1 MTGSVYSDAAV
12 VGSGPNGL
20 AAAVTLARAGRS
32 VVVYEA
38 RDTAGGA
45 LCSSALTLPG
55 FVHDVG
61 AAVFPMAV
69 DTPFF
74 RDLPLREHGLELISP
89 EASVAHPFDDGSA
102 AVIYRDLGRAIEELG
117 DDGPRYR
124 WFLEPI
130 LHRWDLLV
138 EDLLSPMRVPVHPA
152 ALAVFGLRV
161 GLPVTVLGR
170 ALFMTEKA
178 RGLLAGLASHSIL
191 PLWHPLST
199 AFAAIMAV
207 TCHRPGWPIARGGAG
222 RLAMALS
229 SYLVSLGG
237 EVITS
242 RTVQGLGD
250 IEPAQAV
257 FFDVA
262 PSHAVAI
269 AGGRLRAGYGA
280 RVRSFRPGPGAF
292 KVDWALDGPIPWK
305 ARECR
310 LAATVHLGGAMAEI
324 ASAEGDVWRGRCPEK
339 PFVLLVQPSL
349 FDPARAPEGKH
360 TAWAYCHVPNGSD
373 IDMTVRIE
381 AQVERFAPGFRD
393 LVIGRNVMGPK
404 TLEDF
409 DANCIGGDIA
419 GGANTLRQVFGR
431 PVFGLNPY
439 AMGTSGMFLCSA
451 STPPGGGVHG
461 LCGYHA
467 ARAFLEGR

>member
-1 MTGSVYSDAAV
+1 ML
-12 VGSGPNGL
+12 VG
-20 AAAVTLARAGRS
+20 V
-32 VVVYEA
+32 
-38 RDTAGGA
+38 DTARFRPRCR
-45 LCSSALTLPG
+45 CSGLSHG
-55 FVHDVG
+55 CGH
-61 AAVFPMAV
+61 AVLQGP
-69 DTPFF
+69 
-74 RDLPLREHGLELISP
+74 PLREHGLELISP

-269 AGGRLRAGYGA
+269 AGGGSGLVMVRGSGVFARGRGRSRWTGPSTVPSRGRHGNAGWPPRSTSAGPWTRSPRPRATCGGVGA
-280 RVRSFRPGPGAF
+280 RKSPSCSWYSRACSIRRAPLRGSTRPGP
-292 KVDWALDGPIPWK
+292 
-305 ARECR
+305 
-310 LAATVHLGGAMAEI
+310 TVTF
-324 ASAEGDVWRGRCPEK
+324 R
-339 PFVLLVQPSL
+339 
-349 FDPARAPEGKH
+349 
-360 TAWAYCHVPNGSD
+360 
-373 IDMTVRIE
+373 TVRI
-381 AQVERFAPGFRD
+381 
-393 LVIGRNVMGPK
+393 
-404 TLEDF
+404 
-409 DANCIGGDIA
+409 
-419 GGANTLRQVFGR
+419 
-431 PVFGLNPY
+431 
-439 AMGTSGMFLCSA
+439 
-451 STPPGGGVHG
+451 ST
-461 LCGYHA
+461 
-467 ARAFLEGR
+467 

>member
-1 MTGSVYSDAAV
+1 MTGSVYSNAAV

-55 FVHDVG
+55 FIHDVG

-310 LAATVHLGGAMAEI
+310 LAATVHLGGAMDEI

-349 FDPARAPEGKH
+349 FDPARALR
-360 TAWAYCHVPNGSD
+360 GSTRPGPTVTFR
-373 IDMTVRIE
+373 TVRI
-381 AQVERFAPGFRD
+381 
-393 LVIGRNVMGPK
+393 
-404 TLEDF
+404 
-409 DANCIGGDIA
+409 
-419 GGANTLRQVFGR
+419 
-431 PVFGLNPY
+431 
-439 AMGTSGMFLCSA
+439 
-451 STPPGGGVHG
+451 ST
-461 LCGYHA
+461 
-467 ARAFLEGR
+467 